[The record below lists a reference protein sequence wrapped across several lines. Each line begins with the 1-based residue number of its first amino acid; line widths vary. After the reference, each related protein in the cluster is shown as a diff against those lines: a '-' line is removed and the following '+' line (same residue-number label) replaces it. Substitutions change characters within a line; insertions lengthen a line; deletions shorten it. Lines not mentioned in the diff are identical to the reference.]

1 MTKLA
6 NTHSIPALH
15 RRIIKGFHS
24 PIFVTNGSPHA
35 RKNHHRA
42 LPHQKRRTDPL
53 DNSQPDREQLLE
65 AAYYN
70 LFLLPADDVLI
81 DLLTDSGTGAMSTH
95 QWAAIMEGDESY
107 AGSRSFDRFKNSIQE
122 IFGYRHVIPTH
133 QGRAAERILF
143 GVACKKGDIV
153 PNNTHFDTTR
163 ANVEFVGAEA
173 VDLVIEE
180 GHHPALQHPFKGNMD
195 VAALEALIQRVGRD
209 HIPLV
214 MLTVTNNSGGGQPV
228 SMENV
233 RQVSALCKRHKI
245 PLYFDACR
253 FAENAWF
260 IKLREEGYENKTPK
274 QIAQEMF
281 RLGDG
286 CTMSAKKDGMANI
299 GGFLC
304 TNDDLLAQ
312 QEKDLLILTEGYPT
326 YGGLAGRDLEAI
338 AVGVQEA
345 LEEDYLRYRIAST
358 AYLGNH
364 IASQGV
370 PIVQPPGG
378 HAIYL
383 DARAFLPHIPADQFP
398 GVALAAELVSGR
410 RNPLRRNRH
419 PDVLPSAAQ
428 MDLVRLAIPRRVYTQ
443 SHIDYVVEVIL
454 EVWNHREK
462 IPGLRLTYEAPFLR
476 HFTAHLEPVKVAVP
490 TRS

>member
-1 MTKLA
+1 VKT
-6 NTHSIPALH
+6 IIEPF
-15 RRIIKGFHS
+15 RIKS
-24 PIFVTNGSPHA
+24 VEPIRWT
-35 RKNHHRA
+35 
-42 LPHQKRRTDPL
+42 T
-53 DNSQPDREQLLE
+53 REQRLGLLQ
-65 AAYYN
+65 AAHYN

-95 QWAAIMEGDESY
+95 QWAAVMEGDESY
-107 AGSRSFDRFKNSIQE
+107 AGSRSFERFRKSIQD
-122 IFGYRHVIPTH
+122 ICGYRHVIPTH

-143 GVACKKGDIV
+143 AITCKKGHIV

-173 VDLVIEE
+173 VDVVIPE
-180 GHHPALQHPFKGNMD
+180 GRQPDSTHPFKGNMD
-195 VAALEALIQRVGRD
+195 IAALAGLIGRVGRER
-209 HIPLV
+209 IPLV

-228 SMENV
+228 SMTNV
-233 RQVSALCKRHKI
+233 REVSAICQQNGI

-260 IKLREEGYENKTPK
+260 IKLREKGYENKTPK

-338 AVGVQEA
+338 AVGLQEA

-358 AYLGNH
+358 AYLGEH
-364 IASQGV
+364 IASEGV

-383 DARAFLPHIPADQFP
+383 DARSFLPHIPADQFP
-398 GVALAAELVSGR
+398 GIALAAELYLEGGVRSVEIGT
-410 RNPLRRNRH
+410 LMFGA
-419 PDVLPSAAQ
+419 AAQ

-454 EVWNHREK
+454 EVWATRDK
-462 IPGLRLTYEAPFLR
+462 IRGMRLTHQAPFLR
-476 HFTAHLEPVKVAVP
+476 HFTAHLEPAG
-490 TRS
+490 